1 MGAGASVDEVTI
13 DGELAKVLSASDGDL
28 AAAAE
33 KVNREIVR
41 VVPKTRSGR
50 FDPEHGERAAV
61 LQVVERANLLAQHGY
76 AVSWAY
82 YNKPEDGARRDG
94 EDLLE
99 DTRRL
104 EEDFTP
110 DEPPRCAGEFASAE
124 ALVALAARHGP
135 ALLESLQQYVQTAGG
150 AFEWGPQKKPARITQ
165 KAHNDY
171 KDDLARVCDV
181 ERATGVFDSPGDLSR
196 ALALLRAASER
207 GDITIRRCKDH
218 FGQPFK
224 TGYRDL
230 NFNIELHGFV
240 GELQLNLR
248 RIVEVKARAHMVYE
262 VQRVLEAGEGRDALR
277 RAVEGFGVESEQ
289 ALRLTIDG
297 GRSIDD
303 VFGSVELF
311 EAALERALPPGC
323 VVANVYVGAAGD
335 VRVRLGLEQVAAV
348 AKLRD
353 DIIMDTS
360 FEDALRRETPR
371 WEVHMS
377 ASERKLMA
385 ELAEMKEL

>member
-1 MGAGASVDEVTI
+1 MGAGASIDAISKV
-13 DGELAKVLSASDGDL
+13 DGELAQILSASNNDL
-28 AAAAE
+28 AAAADKATSDIE
-33 KVNREIVR
+33 HL
-41 VVPKTRSGR
+41 VPKTASGQ
-50 FDPEHGERAAV
+50 FDPTRGDRDAV
-61 LQVVERANLLAQHGY
+61 REVVERAKRLAAYGY
-76 AVSWAY
+76 AVSWEY
-82 YNKPEDGARRDG
+82 YKRTDVEG
-94 EDLLE
+94 LLA
-99 DTRRL
+99 DTSRL
-104 EEDFTP
+104 SDDFTP

-124 ALVALAARHGP
+124 ALVALAVRHGP

-150 AFEWGPQKKPARITQ
+150 AFEWGPQKKPARIAQ

-171 KDDLARVCDV
+171 EDDLARVCDV

-196 ALALLRAASER
+196 ALTLLRAASER

-297 GRSIDD
+297 GRSID
-303 VFGSVELF
+303 VLFGSIEVF

-323 VVANVYVGAAGD
+323 VVANVYSGD
-335 VRVRLGLEQVAAV
+335 QGVVRVRLGLDEVAAV

-371 WEVHMS
+371 C
-377 ASERKLMA
+377 R
-385 ELAEMKEL
+385 

>member
-1 MGAGASVDEVTI
+1 MGAGASIDAVSKN
-13 DGELAKVLSASDGDL
+13 DGELARILGASNNDL
-28 AAAAE
+28 AAAADKATRDIE
-33 KVNREIVR
+33 QL
-41 VVPKTRSGR
+41 VPKTASGQ
-50 FDPEHGERAAV
+50 FDPTRGDRDAV
-61 LQVVERANLLAQHGY
+61 REVVERAKRLAAYGY
-76 AVSWAY
+76 AVSWEY
-82 YNKPEDGARRDG
+82 YKRTDVE
-94 EDLLE
+94 ELLA
-99 DTRRL
+99 DTSRL
-104 EEDFTP
+104 SDDFTP

-150 AFEWGPQKKPARITQ
+150 AFEWGPQKKPARIAQ

-262 VQRVLEAGEGRDALR
+262 VQRVLGAGEDGDALR
-277 RAVEGFGVESEQ
+277 RAVEGLGVERQ
-289 ALRLTIDG
+289 RPDVG
-297 GRSIDD
+297 WGRH
-303 VFGSVELF
+303 
-311 EAALERALPPGC
+311 EARATHRRQL
-323 VVANVYVGAAGD
+323 AW
-335 VRVRLGLEQVAAV
+335 VRVPNAAEDPHGAHGTGGAGLPRL
-348 AKLRD
+348 
-353 DIIMDTS
+353 
-360 FEDALRRETPR
+360 P
-371 WEVHMS
+371 
-377 ASERKLMA
+377 ERL
-385 ELAEMKEL
+385 